1 VSWRVTFNKQA
12 KKDAVK
18 IARAGLQPQAE
29 RLLQILKKNPYS
41 SHPTFEKLVG
51 EVTGL
56 YSRRINIHHRLVY
69 KILKDIK
76 TVIIVRMWTHYK

>member
-18 IARAGLQPQAE
+18 IAQAGLQPQVVH
-29 RLLQILKKNPYS
+29 LLQILKKDPYS
-41 SHPTFEKLVG
+41 NHPAFEKLVG
-51 EVTGL
+51 DLTGL

-76 TVIIVRMWTHYK
+76 TVVIVRMWTHYK

>member
-18 IARAGLQPQAE
+18 IARAGLQPQVE

-41 SHPTFEKLVG
+41 SHQTFEKLVG
-51 EVTGL
+51 EYTGL

-76 TVIIVRMWTHYK
+76 TVIVVRMWTHYK

>member
-18 IARAGLQPQAE
+18 IARAGLQPQVE
-29 RLLQILKKNPYS
+29 SLLQILKKNPYS

-76 TVIIVRMWTHYK
+76 TVIVVRMWTHYK